1 MRIRTEE
8 QISELLTEM
17 VMRHASDEDLAV
29 VIEYSATYVSGRNSL
44 NKTFQE
50 YGLHRYLSTCVPPL
64 SEVSRII
71 ATLLT
76 IKNCAMDAEHMILF
90 GDQLSRF
97 YKDLEKYSVD
107 LYFIETE
114 IPWEEPKQA
123 EDTVETDR
131 YYETGTISGRS
142 KLYELLE
149 EIDKGDTV

>member
-29 VIEYSATYVSGRNSL
+29 VIGYSATYISGRKSL
-44 NKTFQE
+44 DRMCQA
-50 YGLHRYLSTCVPPL
+50 YGLYDYLETCVPSL
-64 SEVSRII
+64 SEVSSKI
-71 ATLLT
+71 ATLIT
-76 IKNCAMDAEHMILF
+76 TKDCALDAEHMILF

-107 LYFIETE
+107 LYFIETK
-114 IPWEEPKQA
+114 IPWQEPKQA
-123 EDTVETDR
+123 KDTVETDR
-131 YYETGTISGRS
+131 YYETGVVSDHS

-149 EIDKGDTV
+149 EIDKGDTI